1 MKPRLHKVIQLEKL
15 ISLSRKE
22 KGMSKKSAA
31 TQPQRFKDGLLKA
44 AKAKDRKALEKLFH
58 EDYYLLT
65 HRGEIIDRESLLD
78 GVLQSNAN
86 YADFLCRVPVH
97 TRFQSEGDTIR
108 EVSEI
113 NLNGNGSGQPVETA
127 EGAVGNYIYTAIY
140 LRGEKGDLR
149 VIASTVNK
157 IEPPR
162 IGKPNYAQ

>member
-1 MKPRLHKVIQLEKL
+1 LRKL
-15 ISLSRKE
+15 ISLSKKE

-31 TQPQRFKDGLLKA
+31 TQPQRFKDALLKA
-44 AKAKDRKALEKLFH
+44 AKTKDRTAIEKFFH

-65 HRGEIIDRESLLD
+65 HRGEIVDRQQLLDSLL
-78 GVLQSNAN
+78 QASAN
-86 YADFLCRVPVH
+86 YAEFLCRVPVH
-97 TRFQSEGDTIR
+97 THFQLEGDTIR

-113 NLNGNGSGQPVETA
+113 NLNGNGSDQPVGTA

-140 LRGEKGDLR
+140 LKGEKGNLR